1 MLQELSIHNF
11 AIIQSLEVS
20 FSNGMTVLTGETGA
34 GKSIIID
41 AVGLLAGG
49 RGSTDFIRQGE
60 AKCKLEAQF
69 AFSPTNK
76 LIDLLNELDIE
87 FEDNSLIISREIHS
101 NGKNVCRVNGS
112 LVNTTILRQIGSYLV
127 DIHGQN
133 EHQELMQSEHH
144 LELLDTYGYNNIHPL
159 LETYQTHYNEFISVQ
174 KKLKSQNQDA
184 QEMIQRLDMLTF
196 QIKEIEEAHLISG
209 EEEQLT
215 EEKHKLTN
223 FKKIADALSIAYNA
237 LSNNDTGTID
247 ALGTAMNE
255 LQSIAN
261 FSNEYTTLFENTQT
275 AYYLLQDTESDLSRI
290 LDSLEMDEQRL
301 DEVEL
306 RLDTIRQLKRKY
318 GDSIDLILEYYT
330 TISEELEQL
339 NAQDESNEELENRLA
354 QLEVQTRKTATKLHD
369 ERKKAAKSLEKAI
382 HEQLNAL
389 YMEKA
394 EFSVHFS
401 DINDMTSFNP
411 KGIDTI
417 EFYLSANPG
426 EALKP
431 LVKVA
436 SGGELSR
443 IMLALKTVFS
453 ESEGITSIIFDEVD
467 TGVSGRVAQSIADKI
482 HQIAEHSQVLCITHL
497 PQVAAVADTQYFIEK
512 EVKGDRTK
520 TSLRIL
526 TYDERIQEIARMLAG
541 SEITPLTLE
550 HAKELLDLAS
560 ET

>member
-87 FEDNSLIISREIHS
+87 FEDNSLIVSREIHS

-133 EHQELMQSEHH
+133 EHQELMQSDHH
-144 LELLDTYGYNNIHPL
+144 LELLDTYGYNKIHPL
-159 LETYQTHYNEFISVQ
+159 LKTYQALYNDFISVQ

-196 QIKEIEEAHLISG
+196 QIKEIEEAHLVSG

-261 FSNEYTTLFENTQT
+261 FSDEYTTLFENTQT

-339 NAQDESNEELENRLA
+339 NAQDESNEELENRSA
-354 QLEVQTRKTATKLHD
+354 QLEVQTRKAAIKLHE

-394 EFSVHFS
+394 KFSVHFS
-401 DINDMTSFNP
+401 DINDITSFNSN
-411 KGIDTI
+411 GIDTI

-512 EVKGDRTK
+512 EVKGDRTE

>member
-1 MLQELSIHNF
+1 MLQELSIQNF

-20 FSNGMTVLTGETGA
+20 FSEGMTVLTGETGA

-60 AKCKLEAQF
+60 AKCRLEAQF

-76 LIDLLNELDIE
+76 LVSLLNELDIV
-87 FEDNSLIISREIHS
+87 FEENNLIVSREIHS
-101 NGKNVCRVNGS
+101 NGKNVCRVNGT

-144 LELLDTYGYNNIHPL
+144 LALLDTYGQNEIHPL
-159 LETYQTHYNEFISVQ
+159 LETYKMLYHNFLSIQ
-174 KKLKSQNQDA
+174 KKIKNQNQDA
-184 QEMIQRLDMLTF
+184 QELIQRLDMLTF
-196 QIKEIEEAHLISG
+196 QIKEIEEAHLELG
-209 EEEQLT
+209 EEELLT
-215 EEKHKLTN
+215 EEKYKLSN
-223 FKKIADALSIAYNA
+223 FKKISDALSIAYNA
-237 LSNNDTGTID
+237 LSNSDTGTID
-247 ALGTAMNE
+247 ALGTAMSE
-255 LQSIAN
+255 LQSIAS
-261 FSNEYTTLFENTQT
+261 FSDDYTTLFENTQT
-275 AYYLLQDTESDLSRI
+275 AYFLLQDTESDLSRLI
-290 LDSLEMDEQRL
+290 DSLEMDEQRL

-318 GDSIDLILEYYT
+318 GDSIESILDYYT
-330 TISEELEQL
+330 AITEEVEQL

-354 QLEVQTRKTATKLHD
+354 QIEIQTRETALNLHD
-369 ERKKAAKSLEKAI
+369 ERKKAAQSLEKAI

-394 EFSVHFS
+394 EFNVHFS
-401 DINDMTSFNP
+401 EINDLTSFNP
-411 KGIDTI
+411 NGIDTI

-482 HQIAEHSQVLCITHL
+482 HQIAVHSQVLCITHL
-497 PQVAAVADTQYFIEK
+497 PQVAAVADVQYFIEK
-512 EVKGDRTK
+512 EVTKNRTE
-520 TSLRIL
+520 TSIREL
-526 TYDERIQEIARMLAG
+526 TYDERIQEIARMLSG
-541 SEITPLTLE
+541 TEITQLTLE

-560 ET
+560 KE